1 MSPLPF
7 PSATV
12 FTIHLCF
19 HTFRSPNVL
28 SCNCIFRFSFGQH
41 KFLPQF
47 SYHFPL
53 LSILFLC
60 ALLRGKGDE
69 EKEILRNIK
78 RRAEII
84 LLLLPSL
91 QLTGARLFPSILLFR
106 WDKVVRSSSLPPPPS
121 SSFFLVLP
129 PRAKFQG
136 CLTFQVITRTGDEVL
151 LGSSSLVPLS
161 SLAVAAF
168 SY

>member
-1 MSPLPF
+1 MVQFS
-7 PSATV
+7 
-12 FTIHLCF
+12 TIHLCF
-19 HTFRSPNVL
+19 HTFSL
-28 SCNCIFRFSFGQH
+28 SCNCIFHLSFGQH
-41 KFLPQF
+41 KVLSQF
-47 SYHFPL
+47 SYHFLLLL
-53 LSILFLC
+53 LSSLFLC

-84 LLLLPSL
+84 LLLLPSP
-91 QLTGARLFPSILLFR
+91 QLTGARLFPSILLLR
-106 WDKVVRSSSLPPPPS
+106 WDKVVRPSSHPPPPS
-121 SSFFLVLP
+121 SSLFLVLP
-129 PRAKFQG
+129 PRTKFQG
-136 CLTFQVITRTGDEVL
+136 CLTFQVITRTRDEVL

>member
-1 MSPLPF
+1 MS
-7 PSATV
+7 S
-12 FTIHLCF
+12 
-19 HTFRSPNVL
+19 
-28 SCNCIFRFSFGQH
+28 
-41 KFLPQF
+41 
-47 SYHFPL
+47 
-53 LSILFLC
+53 LFLC

-84 LLLLPSL
+84 LLLLPGP
-91 QLTGARLFPSILLFR
+91 QLTGARLFPSILLLR

-136 CLTFQVITRTGDEVL
+136 CLTFQVITRTRDEVL

-161 SLAVAAF
+161 SLAVTAF